1 MRSPLNMSGS
11 PASAFTQPS
20 NKYSTG
26 NNSKFLVFF
35 SEEITRLKMF

>member
-26 NNSKFLVFF
+26 NNSKVFF
-35 SEEITRLKMF
+35 SEEVTRLKKF